1 MSRHTARHMKGERRR
16 STRHYLIRRS
26 LSAGARHGIEP
37 LERRLLLSTTTID
50 HSPVTATVG
59 GFPASG
65 TDVTLNGN
73 PGIGVTTTNTPPVSN
88 VLQVTDGSGN
98 NEANSAFDKTVQG
111 VDSFH
116 TTFDFTYG
124 NAYTGFTFNGITY
137 IAPGADGFMF
147 VLQNDPMADMAVQN
161 GGSDLAYRGMTNA
174 VGIKFDLWDNDD
186 QPNGGPLFFYTATGV
201 FVNGDFPG
209 DVPRINPSSTP
220 VRINPSYEPTI
231 DLTKNP
237 DGSTSGMDWHKNYN
251 DIYHADLSY
260 DGTTLTETVTD
271 KTKNITETQAYLIDI
286 PFYVGGHTAYA
297 GFTGA
302 TGSFTAEQDII
313 DWNYTGTANSG
324 GVPLPTPNVGAGSDC
339 NAGTAQIFFNDSGA
353 ANVAGYEVDMATGGG
368 AFSKLADV
376 AGNATSYTASS
387 LDPTKSYQFEV
398 KAMGDGTAS
407 IDSGFS
413 APVSVTPAGA
423 QPIDFSTGFP
433 SASASGLQ
441 FNGSARLTGP
451 APSNPPNITIPPNT
465 LEITP
470 NTRTRA
476 ASVYATSEQ
485 FISKFDTS
493 FDFTY
498 PEVSSQGAA
507 EGFTFIIQNDPS
519 GLVALGDNA
528 GGLGYAVRTD
538 ITSTTKPITKSVIIK
553 FDLNDVA
560 ASTDETGL
568 ITNGHDPRPTIAT
581 PPDQVVDMTPSGVVI
596 GTVGDN
602 YHVHLTYDGTTLHEE
617 VDDTTAAKTFTHDYT
632 VDIPTIL
639 GDTCGWVGFTGS
651 TGVLMQNF
659 MAQQVVTKWTFTGA
673 GGSGGTK
680 DVINDPAGDNTITLK
695 QDADHAHI
703 DWTLGAQN
711 GQLPINDAKGLIINN
726 TGAAADTV
734 VLDSSSGDPLPN
746 LLKLNGPFGVNG
758 FSTANTPINGTVDI
772 QGSHVKVNYAGAS
785 LLSALQAYLKG
796 GKIISSTL
804 ASDKLAIAD
813 VDNGSAVLLQ
823 PAIKGDV
830 NLDGKVNFTDFVT
843 LARNY
848 GKSNADWS
856 MGDFD
861 YDGKVDFVDLVAL
874 ARNYGQTGPTATP
887 APAPALASE
896 AGTLEKPRRPLSA
909 RLR

>member
-1 MSRHTARHMKGERRR
+1 MSRFTEPHEKGERHN
-16 STRHYLIRRS
+16 STRRYRVRGS
-26 LSAGARHGIEP
+26 FSAGARREIES

-50 HSPVTATVG
+50 HGAVSATVG
-59 GFPASG
+59 GFPANT
-65 TDVTLNGN
+65 TDLTLNSQTLFGLSV
-73 PGIGVTTTNTPPVSN
+73 GATTTNTTPISN
-88 VLQVTDGSGN
+88 ALQLTDLMN
-98 NEANSAFDKTVQG
+98 NEGNSALDNTVQG

-124 NAYTGFTFNGITY
+124 NAYAGTPDNG
-137 IAPGADGFMF
+137 PGADGFTF
-147 VLQNDPMADMAVQN
+147 VLQNDPNAAMAVGN
-161 GGSDLAYRGMTNA
+161 GGSDLGYRGIANSVA
-174 VGIKFDLWDNDD
+174 VKFDLWDNDD
-186 QPNGGPLFFYTATGV
+186 QPNGGNNFYYTATGV
-201 FVNGDFPG
+201 YVNGDFPG

-237 DGSTSGMDWHKNYN
+237 DGSTSGMDWHANPN
-251 DIYHADLSY
+251 DIYHVDLNY

-286 PFYVGGHTAYA
+286 PFFVGSHTAYA
-297 GFTGA
+297 GFTGG
-302 TGSFTAEQDII
+302 TGGRQAEQDII

-324 GVPLPTPNVGAGSDC
+324 GLALPTPNLGAGGDC
-339 NAGTAQIFFNDSGA
+339 NAGTAEVYFNDSGA
-353 ANVAGYEVDMATGGG
+353 ANVAGYEIDMATGGG
-368 AFSKLADV
+368 AFSKVADV
-376 AGNATSYTASS
+376 AGTATNYTASG
-387 LDPTKSYQFEV
+387 LDPTKTYQFKV
-398 KAMGDGTAS
+398 KAMGDGKAS
-407 IDSGFS
+407 TDSGFS
-413 APVSVTPAGA
+413 APVSVTPAGS
-423 QPIDFSTGFP
+423 QPIDFSGGFP

-451 APSNPPNITIPPNT
+451 APSNPPNVTIPPNT

-476 ASVYATSEQ
+476 ASVYSTSEQ
-485 FISKFDTS
+485 MISKFDTT
-493 FDFTY
+493 FDFVY
-498 PEVSSQGAA
+498 PEISSQGSA
-507 EGFTFIIQNDPS
+507 EGFTFIVQNDPS

-528 GGLGYAVRTD
+528 GGLGYFSMTN
-538 ITSTTKPITKSVIIK
+538 PITKSVVIK
-553 FDLNDVA
+553 FDLNDVGG
-560 ASTDETGL
+560 TDTTGL
-568 ITNGHDPRPTIAT
+568 FTNGHDPRGAVAA
-581 PPDQVVDMTPSGVVI
+581 PDQVVDMTPSGVVI

-602 YHVHLTYDGTTLHEE
+602 YHVHLSYDSTTLHEE
-617 VDDTTAAKTFTHDYT
+617 VDDTTAGKTFTHDYP

-659 MAQQVVTKWTFTGA
+659 MAQQVITKWSFTGS
-673 GGSGGTK
+673 GSGSGPK
-680 DVINDPAGDNTITLK
+680 DVINDPTGGNTITLK

-703 DWTLGAQN
+703 DWTMGAQN
-711 GQLPINDAKGLIINN
+711 GQLPITDIKGLTINN
-726 TGAAADTV
+726 TGAPSDTII
-734 VLDSSSGDPLPN
+734 LDSSNGDPLPN

-772 QGSHVKVNYAGAS
+772 QSSHVKVNYSGTS
-785 LLSALQAYLKG
+785 LLSALQGYLKG

-804 ASDKLAIAD
+804 ASDKLAVAD

-843 LARNY
+843 LARSY
-848 GKSNADWS
+848 GKTSADWS

-861 YDGKVDFVDLVAL
+861 YDGKVDFTDLVAL

-887 APAPALASE
+887 TLAPAAASDFG
-896 AGTLEKPRRPLSA
+896 AITKSRRPLSA